1 MEISFCCP
9 TVKAV
14 EAAFQTLGC
23 GIIGR
28 CPRGAYMGALTEWAS
43 IGVMTLW
50 HRRGVT
56 LIMPP

>member
-14 EAAFQTLGC
+14 EAAFRTLGC

-28 CPRGAYMGALTEWAS
+28 CPKGAYTGALTEWAA
-43 IGVMTLW
+43 IGVTPLW

-56 LIMPP
+56 LIIPP